1 MKETK
6 DLEKL
11 QPTIN
16 VRLNSLTTGLKENKN
31 KYTMF
36 CVYRLANIQ
45 ECLGNHGPISRWNH
59 GHPCVNWLF
68 TKHGS
73 SSRGND
79 VMLPLSDAGEET
91 LTMLL
96 TSRDGSKGWSPGPLC
111 PVSPAPEARAERQC
125 VSVSV

>member
-1 MKETK
+1 
-6 DLEKL
+6 
-11 QPTIN
+11 
-16 VRLNSLTTGLKENKN
+16 
-31 KYTMF
+31 MF

-125 VSVSV
+125 VSVSVSVGGKKARVLFLPGRAGRDWAGGHFSKSSSF